1 MRARKADQD
10 FFDNLDLPI
19 QSFLDGKLTELRKS
33 SALRGKYATQSDRWR
48 RQRQVEQTTRYN
60 QKCRLQALA
69 FQALFG
75 FPSKGP

>member
-1 MRARKADQD
+1 
-10 FFDNLDLPI
+10 
-19 QSFLDGKLTELRKS
+19 
-33 SALRGKYATQSDRWR
+33 LRGKYATQSDRWR